1 MSNNFDLMRR
11 THDPIEIVHPAS
23 PGVETPVKDW
33 SGHDHPHEIPRYQPS
48 DWERFS
54 NILRKHWKIA
64 SGFALAAFL
73 GVALVTF
80 MMKPVYEPSAQL
92 EIDPP
97 GAEIFSMQ
105 GNNAV
110 PGDAE
115 YLQTQAQKI
124 KSDGLALEVIRS
136 LQLAHNTD
144 LVPAR
149 LANAASPA
157 AAPAQ
162 GFGPATQGENEALQ
176 VFRDRVKVTRDGA
189 SRLVKISFGSHDPTL
204 AAVATNKLVD
214 LFIENSYRT
223 RHDAI
228 VKSTEWLSK
237 QLDDIRERMG
247 DSERKLADFQRAN
260 VIADT
265 GDNKNTVA
273 EEITD
278 LDRQL
283 TQAQADRIQLQAFLA
298 REKETSPDTLPQVRS
313 NPLTQ
318 QLTQKLADVH
328 AQLAELEVVYGKNHP
343 NIKKLEHE
351 ARQLETEIAAQR
363 AAIVSELK
371 NSYAAAK
378 AREGMMAAQ
387 IKTTTREL
395 NQLAQYTAL
404 KKEVQANTDLYN
416 SLYAKVKEA
425 GIAAASKSSN
435 MRVIDRARVLDSP
448 TRPRRALNLAIG
460 LLAGLIGG
468 VFLAFAREGFD
479 RRIHTVADVKNWA
492 GLSGVLVIPTIG
504 GWRQK
509 LLPGSAGSGGAGAT
523 ARHLLENPYSPEAE
537 GLRSLHATVLSTRGG
552 PPPQVLLVVSGLP
565 GEGKTSIAVG
575 LATSLAQHARVC
587 LIDADLRKPGVE
599 GALGIKAQKG
609 LGEVLSGVERA
620 EQVVVT
626 APNIPNLTVIPA
638 GSVHPDPAVAFSSAA
653 MQTLLHDLRERYD
666 FVVID
671 SAPVLICAD
680 VRIISPLA
688 DGVVLVARSGIATPE
703 AIGRTREIL
712 AEARGAPVLNVVL
725 NAASAPGY
733 GYRYR
738 YPRKAP

>member
-1 MSNNFDLMRR
+1 MSNNFDLVPR
-11 THDPIEIVHPAS
+11 THDPIEVLHPAG
-23 PGVETPVKDW
+23 PGSETPARGW
-33 SGHDHPHEIPRYQPS
+33 PGHNQPPEIPRYQAS

-73 GVALVTF
+73 GVAVVTF

-105 GNNAV
+105 GNNAL

-124 KSDGLALEVIRS
+124 KSDGLALEVIRF
-136 LQLAHNTD
+136 LRLAHHAD
-144 LVPAR
+144 LVPR
-149 LANAASPA
+149 PLADAASPA
-157 AAPAQ
+157 VAPAE
-162 GFGPATQGENEALQ
+162 GYGPATPAENLALQ
-176 VFRDRVKVTRDGA
+176 VFRERVKVTRDGA
-189 SRLVKISFGSHDPTL
+189 SRLVKISFGSHDPAL
-204 AAVATNKLVD
+204 AAVTTNKLVD

-237 QLDDIRERMG
+237 QLDDIRERMVE
-247 DSERKLADFQRAN
+247 SERKLADFQRAN
-260 VIADT
+260 VVADT

-273 EEITD
+273 EEITE
-278 LDRQL
+278 LNRQL

-298 REKETSPDTLPQVRS
+298 REKEINPDTLPQVRS
-313 NPLTQ
+313 NPLIQ
-318 QLTQKLADVH
+318 QMTQKLADVRT
-328 AQLAELEVVYGKNHP
+328 QLAEMEVVYGKNHP

-351 ARQLETEIAAQR
+351 ARELETEIATQR
-363 AAIVSELK
+363 VAILSELK

-378 AREGMMAAQ
+378 AREGMMTAQ
-387 IKTTTREL
+387 IKSTTREL

-460 LLAGLIGG
+460 LLGGLIGG

-479 RRIHTVADVKNWA
+479 RRIHTVSDVKDWA
-492 GLSGVLVIPTIG
+492 GFSGVLVIPAIG

-509 LLPGSAGSGGAGAT
+509 LLPGNAGSGGAGDT
-523 ARHLLENPYSPEAE
+523 ARRLLENPYSPEAE
-537 GLRSLHATVLSTRGG
+537 GLRSLHATVLSTRRG
-552 PPPQVLLVVSGLP
+552 PAPRVLLVVSGLP

-575 LATSLAQHARVC
+575 LATALAQHARVC

-599 GALGIKAQKG
+599 GALGIKAEKG
-609 LGEVLSGVERA
+609 LGEVLSGIERP
-620 EQVVVT
+620 EQVLVT
-626 APNIPNLTVIPA
+626 APNMPNLTVIPA

-653 MQTLLHDLRERYD
+653 MQMLLHDLRERYE
-666 FVVID
+666 FIVID
-671 SAPVLICAD
+671 SAPALICAD

-688 DGVVLVARSGIATPE
+688 DGVLLVARSGIATPE

-712 AEARGAPVLNVVL
+712 AEARGAPVLNVIL

-738 YPRKAP
+738 YPPKAP